1 MTNREKLFQKM
12 EKMSSQRLASFLD
25 DTASEEING
34 LVCRQ
39 CLNANNGEC
48 VMELRNLQNC
58 PRKIADWLQEE
69 AS

>member
-1 MTNREKLFQKM
+1 MTNREKLFQRM
-12 EKMSSQRLASFLD
+12 EKMSPQRLAAFLD

-39 CLNANNGEC
+39 CLKANKGEC
-48 VMELRNLQNC
+48 VMELRNLKKC

>member
-1 MTNREKLFQKM
+1 MTNREKLFQRM
-12 EKMSSQRLASFLD
+12 EKMSPQRLAAFLD

-39 CLNANNGEC
+39 CLKANNGDC
-48 VMELRNLQNC
+48 IMELQNLKNC

>member
-12 EKMSSQRLASFLD
+12 EKMSPQRLASFLD
-25 DTASEEING
+25 DAVSEEIND

-39 CLNANNGEC
+39 CLKANNGKC
-48 VMELRNLQNC
+48 IMELRNLKNC